1 MRSPFNYIIKTEKR
15 YNNKVDVD
23 GVELVVNTEITERD
37 AIFVNRI
44 GRVVN
49 TPLYTYGGGNSP
61 DVGDEVVVHHNVF
74 RRMVDHQQKE
84 VNSGSYLG
92 ENEAIVF
99 HDQIYAYKRKG
110 KWHACEG
117 YCFVEPR
124 ENEETFING
133 NVALLSGHMWLPD
146 ERLKSQGVEEGDLVG
161 FTPNSE
167 YEFYIDDKLYYRI
180 LSNHVYGLKKDAT
193 KEAGSP

>member
-1 MRSPFNYIIKTEKR
+1 MRSPFNYIIETDQR

-37 AIFVNRI
+37 AIFVNRRAI
-44 GRVVN
+44 IRA
-49 TPLYTYGGGNSP
+49 TPIMGGALQI
-61 DVGDEVVVHHNVF
+61 GDEVIVHHNVF
-74 RRMVDHQQKE
+74 RRMVNTKGRETD
-84 VNSGSYLG
+84 SGSFLG
-92 ENEAIVF
+92 KNQALVF
-99 HDQIYAYKRKG
+99 HDQIFAYKREG

-133 NVALLSGHMWLPD
+133 NVALLSGHMWLAD
-146 ERLKSQGVEEGDLVG
+146 ERLKSQGVGAGDLVG

-167 YEFYIDDKLYYRI
+167 YEFYIDNKLYYRI
-180 LSNHVYGLKKDAT
+180 LSNHIYGLKENAT
-193 KEAGSP
+193 KETRSS

>member
-1 MRSPFNYIIKTEKR
+1 MRSPFNYIIETEQR

-37 AIFVNRI
+37 AIFVNRHATI
-44 GRVVN
+44 RS
-49 TPLYTYGGGNSP
+49 TPIVGGALE
-61 DVGDEVVVHHNVF
+61 VGDEVIVHHNVF
-74 RRMVDHQQKE
+74 RRMVNTKGKE
-84 VNSGSYLG
+84 TDSGSFLG
-92 ENEAIVF
+92 ENQALVF
-99 HDQIYAYKRKG
+99 HDQIFAYKREG

-124 ENEETFING
+124 GNEETFING
-133 NVALLSGHMWLPD
+133 NVALLSGHVWLAD
-146 ERLKSQGVEEGDLVG
+146 ERLKSQGVNESDLVG

-167 YEFYIDDKLYYRI
+167 YEFYIDNKLYYRI

-193 KEAGSP
+193 EETRSS

>member
-1 MRSPFNYIIKTEKR
+1 MRSPFNYIIETDQR

-37 AIFVNRI
+37 AIFVNRHATI
-44 GRVVN
+44 RS
-49 TPLYTYGGGNSP
+49 TPIVGGSLE
-61 DVGDEVVVHHNVF
+61 VGDEVIVHHNVF
-74 RRMVDHQQKE
+74 RRMVDMRGKE
-84 VNSGSYLG
+84 TDSGSFLG
-92 ENEAIVF
+92 ENQALVF
-99 HDQIYAYKRKG
+99 HDQIFAYKREG

-133 NVALLSGHMWLPD
+133 NVALLSGHIWLAD
-146 ERLKSQGVEEGDLVG
+146 ERLKSQGANEGDLVG

-167 YEFYIDDKLYYRI
+167 YEFYIDNKLYYRI

-193 KEAGSP
+193 EETRSS

>member
-1 MRSPFNYIIKTEKR
+1 MRSPFNYIIETEQR

-37 AIFVNRI
+37 AIFVNRHAI
-44 GRVVN
+44 IRS
-49 TPLYTYGGGNSP
+49 TPIVGGALK
-61 DVGDEVVVHHNVF
+61 VGDEVIVHHNVF
-74 RRMVDHQQKE
+74 RRMVDMRGKE
-84 VNSGSYLG
+84 TDSGSFLG
-92 ENEAIVF
+92 ENQALVF
-99 HDQIYAYKRKG
+99 HDQIFAYKREG

-133 NVALLSGHMWLPD
+133 NVALLSGHIWLAD
-146 ERLKSQGVEEGDLVG
+146 ERLKSQGANEGDLVG

-167 YEFYIDDKLYYRI
+167 YEFYIDNKLYYRI

-193 KEAGSP
+193 EETRSS

>member
-1 MRSPFNYIIKTEKR
+1 MRSPFNYIIETEQR

-37 AIFVNRI
+37 AIFVNRHAI
-44 GRVVN
+44 IRSIPIV
-49 TPLYTYGGGNSP
+49 GGALE
-61 DVGDEVVVHHNVF
+61 VGDEVIVHHNVF
-74 RRMVDHQQKE
+74 RRMVDMKGKE
-84 VNSGSYLG
+84 TDSGSFLG
-92 ENEAIVF
+92 ENQALVF
-99 HDQIYAYKRKG
+99 HDQIFAYKREG

-133 NVALLSGHMWLPD
+133 NVALLSGHIWLAD
-146 ERLKSQGVEEGDLVG
+146 ERLKSQGANEGDLVG

-167 YEFYIDDKLYYRI
+167 YEFYIDNKLYYRI

-193 KEAGSP
+193 EETRSS

>member
-1 MRSPFNYIIKTEKR
+1 MRSPFNYIIETEQR

-37 AIFVNRI
+37 AIFVNRHATI
-44 GRVVN
+44 RS
-49 TPLYTYGGGNSP
+49 TPIVGGALE
-61 DVGDEVVVHHNVF
+61 VGDEVIVHHNVF
-74 RRMVDHQQKE
+74 RRMVDMRGKE
-84 VNSGSYLG
+84 TDSGSFLG
-92 ENEAIVF
+92 ENQALVF
-99 HDQIYAYKRKG
+99 HDQIFAYKREG

-133 NVALLSGHMWLPD
+133 NVALLSGHIWLAD
-146 ERLKSQGVEEGDLVG
+146 ERLKSQGANEGDLVG

-167 YEFYIDDKLYYRI
+167 YEFYIDNKLYYRI

-193 KEAGSP
+193 EETRSS